1 MKKKDFHLET
11 PDGSK
16 RVLLHT
22 CCAPCSSAIVE
33 CLLNQGFTPV
43 IFYSNANIYP
53 LEEYERRRNECE
65 RYARDMG
72 VEFVE
77 DEYNHEAWKAWVA
90 GLENEPER
98 GRRCLLCFKMRL
110 RRAAQYAQ
118 KHGMTVVAT
127 TLGASRWKSLDQI
140 AVAGD
145 WATKSTPTVAFWGQ
159 NWRKGGLQERR
170 NQIIKEKVFYN
181 QIFCGCEYSF
191 NKNKKK
197 SDNKENII

>member
-1 MKKKDFHLET
+1 MNKTDFHLET

-16 RVLLHT
+16 KVLLHT

-53 LEEYERRRNECE
+53 VEEYERRRNECE
-65 RYARDMG
+65 RYACDMG

-77 DEYNHEAWKAWVA
+77 DEYNHEAWKEWVA
-90 GLENEPER
+90 GMEHEPER

-110 RRAAQYAQ
+110 RRAAQYARE
-118 KHGMTVVAT
+118 HGITVVTT

-145 WATKSTPTVAFWGQ
+145 WATKPTSAVAFWGQ

-170 NQIIKEKVFYN
+170 NQIIKEKKFYN
-181 QIFCGCEYSF
+181 QTFCGCEYSF

-197 SDNKENII
+197 SDNQENIE